1 MNKMKDLLPNEQLDT
16 LINGTKIIQNPQKF
30 MFGIDAVL
38 LAHFAAAQVHH
49 DNFVVDMGTGTG
61 IIPFLLETST
71 KASQLIGL
79 EIQSESADM
88 ANRSVKLNNL
98 QNKIKI
104 INGDIKEI
112 SSQFEKYS
120 VNVVTCN
127 PPYMINEH
135 GKQNPN
141 NAKKIARHEVLCNLE
156 DVIKAAEYLLKPNGS
171 FFLVHRPFRLTE
183 IFSLLQ
189 KYKMEAK
196 RMQLVYPF
204 LDKEPNIVLLEIR
217 KNSKPRLTIEKPLF
231 VYETPGVYTKEIN
244 DIYDSFRNP
253 IQ

>member
-1 MNKMKDLLPNEQLDT
+1 MTQNLLPDEQIDT

-38 LAHFAAAQVHH
+38 LSHFASAQVHH
-49 DNFVVDMGTGTG
+49 DNLVVDMGTGTG

-71 KASQLIGL
+71 PAARLVGV
-79 EIQSESADM
+79 EIQPESADM
-88 ANRSVKLNNL
+88 ANRSVELNNL
-98 QNKIKI
+98 QNKINI
-104 INGDIKEI
+104 INGDIKTI
-112 SSQFEKYS
+112 SSHFEKYS
-120 VNVVTCN
+120 ANVVTCN

-141 NAKKIARHEVLCNLE
+141 DAKKIARHEILCNLE

-183 IFSLLQ
+183 IFSLIA

-204 LDKEPNIVLLEIR
+204 KDKEPNIVLLEIR
-217 KNSKPRLTIEKPLF
+217 KNSKPRMTIEKPLF
-231 VYETPGVYTKEIN
+231 VYDTPGVYTKEIN
-244 DIYDSFRNP
+244 EIYDSFRTS